1 MRLNM
6 VAIVTIL
13 IGLAFCP
20 LLTTTTL
27 RETRQ
32 NTTNKDDGTAQ
43 KINESISMLNN
54 SQFVDDLK
62 TSVKRIQQ
70 NIEEPLKK
78 EMLPKQILLP
88 HLIFANMIE
97 PIVTYEQ
104 RNNTIKTEES
114 NAGTGLP
121 GGSLSPKLSYI
132 RLIGVLIDH
141 IWLTAFES
149 PKEGAA
155 SSEETPKLT
164 NNTIM

>member
-1 MRLNM
+1 
-6 VAIVTIL
+6 
-13 IGLAFCP
+13 
-20 LLTTTTL
+20 
-27 RETRQ
+27 
-32 NTTNKDDGTAQ
+32 
-43 KINESISMLNN
+43 MLNN
-54 SQFVDDLK
+54 SKFVDDLK

-70 NIEEPLKK
+70 NIEEQLKK

-88 HLIFANMIE
+88 HLIFANMIR
-97 PIVTYEQ
+97 PIVTYE

-141 IWLTAFES
+141 IWFTASES
-149 PKEGAA
+149 PQEGSA

>member
-1 MRLNM
+1 M

-20 LLTTTTL
+20 LLTTTIP
-27 RETRQ
+27 RETRR
-32 NTTNKDDGTAQ
+32 NSTNKYDGTSQ
-43 KINESISMLNN
+43 KINESILMLNN

-62 TSVKRIQQ
+62 TSFKRIQQ

-97 PIVTYEQ
+97 PIVSYE
-104 RNNTIKTEES
+104 RNNTIKTAES
-114 NAGTGLP
+114 NAGT

-132 RLIGVLIDH
+132 RLMGVLIDH
-141 IWLTAFES
+141 IWLTASEP

>member
-20 LLTTTTL
+20 LLTTTTP
-27 RETRQ
+27 RETRR
-32 NTTNKDDGTAQ
+32 NTTNKDDGTSE

-62 TSVKRIQQ
+62 TSLKRFQQ
-70 NIEEPLKK
+70 NLEEPLKK
-78 EMLPKQILLP
+78 KMLPKQILLP
-88 HLIFANMIE
+88 HLIFANMIQ
-97 PIVTYEQ
+97 PIGGYE
-104 RNNTIKTEES
+104 RNNTIKTGES

-132 RLIGVLIDH
+132 RLMSVLIDH
-141 IWLTAFES
+141 IWLTASEP